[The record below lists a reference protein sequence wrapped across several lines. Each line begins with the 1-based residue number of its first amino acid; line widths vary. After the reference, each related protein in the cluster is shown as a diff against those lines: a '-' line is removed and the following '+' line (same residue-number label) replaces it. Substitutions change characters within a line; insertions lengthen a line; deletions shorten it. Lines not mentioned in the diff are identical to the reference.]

1 MPLDYERLLAVN
13 IPSRQTLTRRRSA
26 FYALAVGVGQDP
38 LDEAQLAFVDPA
50 RDLVALPSMASV
62 LAYPGLWL
70 SDPAY
75 GADFTQALNG
85 EASIELHRVLP
96 VEGQL
101 LGVTRVNSVV
111 DRGDGRGA
119 LVYSERS
126 VADSATGQHVA
137 TVHATTFLRGDG
149 GFGGPPGPVK
159 KPHPLPERAP
169 DRTVDLATRPEQ
181 ALFYRFNGD
190 DNPLHVDPRA
200 ATKAGYTR
208 PILHGLATFGV
219 VCHALVRALCGYDP
233 RRMRAFEARFSAPVF
248 PGETIRTAI
257 WNDGSFQ
264 ARAADRDIVVAHGW
278 AEIAS

>member
-1 MPLDYERLLAVN
+1 LPLDYERLLAVN
-13 IPSRQTLTRRRSA
+13 IPSRQTLTRRRCA
-26 FYALAVGVGQDP
+26 FYALAVGVGQEP

-62 LAYPGLWL
+62 LAYPGNWL
-70 SDPAY
+70 ADPGY

-85 EASIELHRVLP
+85 EASIELHRALP
-96 VEGQL
+96 VEAQL
-101 LGVTRVNSVV
+101 LGVTRVTSVV
-111 DRGDGRGA
+111 DRGAGRGA
-119 LVYSERS
+119 LVYSERN
-126 VADSATGQHVA
+126 VADAATGARIA
-137 TVHATTFLRGDG
+137 TIHATTFLRGDG
-149 GFGGPPGPVK
+149 GFGGPDGPA
-159 KPHPLPERAP
+159 KPPHALPAHAA

-200 ATKAGYTR
+200 AAQAGYTR

-219 VCHALVRALCGYDP
+219 VCHALVRTLCGYDP

-257 WNDGSFQ
+257 WSDGSFQ
-264 ARAADRDIVVAHGW
+264 ARVAERDVVVAYGW
-278 AEIAS
+278 AEVAA